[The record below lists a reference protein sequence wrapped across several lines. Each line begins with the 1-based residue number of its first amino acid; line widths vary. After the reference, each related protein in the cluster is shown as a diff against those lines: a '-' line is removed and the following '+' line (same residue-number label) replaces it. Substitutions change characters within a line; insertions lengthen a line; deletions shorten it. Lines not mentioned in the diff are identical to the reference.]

1 MTIQLNFIRAMQIL
15 KRIITAAVAALLII
29 SCSSVESKS
38 RWKTIDK
45 GLSYAEIETPEKSFL
60 GNSKAAIL
68 KIDPKYYEFT
78 LLCAS
83 QHDKK
88 RRTADQWAEK
98 FGLTAAINAGMYQK
112 DMLSNVGYMK
122 NFKHVNNSYIRKDYK
137 SIFAFNP
144 RIASQKKVQI
154 LDISCQNLKQAMKQ
168 YKTVIQNIRMIDCRQ
183 KNVWEQQDKQWSIAA
198 IAVNKSGEVLFIH
211 SRSPYSVHDFN
222 NFLLKSGLNIY
233 NAMYVEG
240 GPEASLYIS
249 DKDVQIEKMGSYE
262 TGFTEHNKNAV
273 FWPVPNVI
281 GIKKK

>member
-1 MTIQLNFIRAMQIL
+1 MTIQLNFIRSHQII
-15 KRIITAAVAALLII
+15 KMTIIVLTVFLLMI

-38 RWKTIDK
+38 RWRLIEK
-45 GLSYAEIETPEKSFL
+45 GLSYAEIVTTEKSFL
-60 GNSKAAIL
+60 GNSKVSVL

-112 DMLSNVGYMK
+112 DMLTNVGYMK
-122 NFKHVNNSYIRKDYK
+122 NFKHINNGYLRKDYK

-144 RIASQKKVQI
+144 HNASQKEVQI
-154 LDISCQNLKQAMKQ
+154 LDKSCLNLKQAMKQ
-168 YKTVIQNIRMIDCRQ
+168 YKTLIQNIRMIDCNQ
-183 KNVWEQQDKQWSIAA
+183 KNVWQQQDKQWSIAA
-198 IAVNKSGEVLFIH
+198 AAVTKSGEVLFIH

-273 FWPVPNVI
+273 FWPIPNVI